1 MNLLL
6 DKYKI
11 TDSIYTIESSDPNF
25 LKIQNFYHKNP
36 FPNYESFEDR
46 LSIIKKGDNN
56 DLVKSLKKKIGF
68 NKTVLEVGSGTSQLS
83 NYLAI
88 GTNNQIYALDAS
100 VESLKLGSNFAK
112 KNKIENVYFVNGNI
126 FDDIFKFEQF
136 DFILCNGVLHHTG
149 DTFRAFTQILKYLKK
164 DGYIILGL
172 YNKIG
177 RFRTNIR
184 RFLFKFFGK
193 KIIHILDPVVREL
206 KKREKIN
213 QNKIDAWIQDQ
224 YEHPIEDQHLIDD
237 VIREFNSNKIEYIS
251 SVPNM
256 NADIYNSHDYFNKQ
270 NFGGFFT
277 RIFKQFIMNFQK
289 YGKEGGLFIVIGK
302 KCI

>member
-11 TDSIYTIESSDPNF
+11 IDSIYTIESSDPNF

-112 KNKIENVYFVNGNI
+112 KIKL
-126 FDDIFKFEQF
+126 KT
-136 DFILCNGVLHHTG
+136 FIL
-149 DTFRAFTQILKYLKK
+149 
-164 DGYIILGL
+164 
-172 YNKIG
+172 
-177 RFRTNIR
+177 
-184 RFLFKFFGK
+184 
-193 KIIHILDPVVREL
+193 
-206 KKREKIN
+206 
-213 QNKIDAWIQDQ
+213 
-224 YEHPIEDQHLIDD
+224 
-237 VIREFNSNKIEYIS
+237 
-251 SVPNM
+251 
-256 NADIYNSHDYFNKQ
+256 
-270 NFGGFFT
+270 
-277 RIFKQFIMNFQK
+277 
-289 YGKEGGLFIVIGK
+289 
-302 KCI
+302 